1 MAKQKLSKNL
11 NDNLKRLS
19 EITDWFD
26 KQEEVDVE
34 AGLEKVKE
42 AVQLIKA
49 SKERLKKI
57 ENEFEEI
64 KKEVDIEDDEKEGDK
79 TEENGKPE
87 DEIESKDIPYLSHF
101 SLKTGK

>member
-26 KQEEVDVE
+26 KQEEIDVE

-42 AVQLIKA
+42 AVQLIKI
-49 SKERLKKI
+49 SKERLKEI

-64 KKEVDIEDDEKEGDK
+64 KKEIDL
-79 TEENGKPE
+79 EENNSHDKEEASNESG
-87 DEIESKDIPYLSHF
+87 DEISSKDIPF
-101 SLKTGK
+101 